1 MSKDLIKFNK
11 KSLLDIAK
19 KYDLNFLA
27 LFGSRANDT
36 AREDSDYDLLYSSK
50 KTMDYGDE
58 VGLIDDL
65 AREFKSAKIDLV
77 SVNNASP
84 LLLKEVYANSIV
96 LAEPTVNSYDEFMI
110 YAFMV
115 YVEAK
120 PLFRMK
126 EEYLAR
132 HIG

>member
-1 MSKDLIKFNK
+1 MKKPLIKFNK
-11 KSLLDIAK
+11 KTVLAIAK

-27 LFGSRANDT
+27 LFGSRVDGT
-36 AREDSDYDLLYSSK
+36 ARVDSDYDLLYSSK

-65 AREFKSAKIDLV
+65 AREFKSPKIDLV
-77 SVNNASP
+77 NVSNASP
-84 LLLKEVYANSIV
+84 LLLKEVYANSV
-96 LAEPTVNSYDEFMI
+96 ALAEPTANSYDEFMM

-115 YVEAK
+115 YIEAR
-120 PLFRMK
+120 PLFQMK

-132 HIG
+132 HIR